1 MTSAAHRWLL
11 TLGTI
16 HQREHVPP
24 TAILVQA
31 AEDER
36 PTHVR
41 PDGQMWT
48 FGDGS
53 TLVITG
59 SEVYAT
65 PAVGERWGS
74 DGPFFWP
81 PSA

>member
-1 MTSAAHRWLL
+1 MSAAHRWLL

-41 PDGQMWT
+41 PDGQQWR
-48 FGDGS
+48 FWDG
-53 TLVITG
+53 
-59 SEVYAT
+59 
-65 PAVGERWGS
+65 
-74 DGPFFWP
+74 
-81 PSA
+81 

>member
-31 AEDER
+31 AEDDK
-36 PTHVR
+36 PTHVQ
-41 PDGQMWT
+41 PNGQQWR
-48 FGDGS
+48 FWDGS
-53 TLVITG
+53 TLEIDDDGVR
-59 SEVYAT
+59 AM
-65 PAVGERWGS
+65 PAIAREGTT
-74 DGPFFWP
+74 
-81 PSA
+81 